1 MWRPTLKSESR
12 PSDVRQHEGYS
23 APLQS
28 REAVMTDVLPG
39 SPLSFGVTEVAEAQ
53 KRVLLAVLATMVAN
67 GLLRATSGGAA
78 GAMAL
83 LLDLAVAAFAMY
95 CVYRLCRALGVTP
108 WAYVVAMLVPLVS
121 LVCLFVLN
129 GKATAFLK
137 AHGVRVGFLGAKA

>member
-1 MWRPTLKSESR
+1 
-12 PSDVRQHEGYS
+12 
-23 APLQS
+23 
-28 REAVMTDVLPG
+28 MTDVLPG